1 MTAKKPPGTIRIN
14 GHDATTEQSAVR
26 RSFGIVFQDPSL
38 DDELTAND
46 HYLFTE
52 EGEFDS

>member
-1 MTAKKPPGTIRIN
+1 LDQVHRQACRRLEELGYTEIES
-14 GHDATTEQSAVR
+14 HDSDEY
-26 RSFGIVFQDPSL
+26 L
-38 DDELTAND
+38 NDELTAND

>member
-1 MTAKKPPGTIRIN
+1 MPAAGSKSWATPEIEY
-14 GHDATTEQSAVR
+14 HDSDEY
-26 RSFGIVFQDPSL
+26 L